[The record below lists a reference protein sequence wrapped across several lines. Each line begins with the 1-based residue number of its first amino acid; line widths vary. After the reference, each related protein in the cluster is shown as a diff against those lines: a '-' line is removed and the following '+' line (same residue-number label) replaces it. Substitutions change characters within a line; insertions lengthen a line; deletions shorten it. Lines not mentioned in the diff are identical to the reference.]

1 MENVEHAII
10 IMAGIGS
17 RLGLDTTKGLV
28 KVGEKK
34 IVDYHLD
41 RLKDVPDVRI
51 VVGFQKEKVKEHV
64 KKVRDDVKFITN
76 HDFRNTSTSYS
87 VSLANKDLDE
97 PYLLIIGDV
106 LFNKTDFENFI
117 VNCKNESLVGITP
130 SKTEDAIFAE
140 LNDDNRV
147 INFQR
152 EYPLDYEYA
161 GITYVTNDVKIT
173 ENDNYVVDAL
183 GKSLPLKT
191 IFIES
196 YEIDTKADL
205 ELAKKNLHKLELWIL
220 FIFLTY

>member
-1 MENVEHAII
+1 MENVKHAII

-28 KVGEKK
+28 KVGEKR

-41 RLKDVPDVRI
+41 RLKNVPDLRI

-64 KKVRDDVKFITN
+64 KKIRDDVKFVTN
-76 HDFRNTSTSYS
+76 PDFRNTSTSYS

-97 PYLLIIGDV
+97 PYLLIIGDIV
-106 LFNKTDFENFI
+106 FNKEDFENFI
-117 VNCKNESLVGITP
+117 SNCKNNSLVGITK

-140 LNDDNRV
+140 LNDENMV
-147 INFQR
+147 TKFQR
-152 EYPLDYEYA
+152 DYPTDYEYA
-161 GITYVTNDVKIT
+161 GITYVNNDVSIT

-183 GKSLPLKT
+183 GKSLPLET
-191 IFIES
+191 ISIES

-205 ELAKKNLHKLELWIL
+205 ELAKKNLHKLGL
-220 FIFLTY
+220 